1 MWDIVLLILKWS
13 FIVIGL
19 SPIILAFGCV
29 FIDGTIRPMLVP
41 KAEIERMAADLISRH
56 NDPEE
61 AAAIEEHAAWYR
73 SNNFEQGKWR
83 RVRKLISLSKR

>member
-1 MWDIVLLILKWS
+1 MWDIVLFILKWS
-13 FIVIGL
+13 SIVIGL
-19 SPIILAFGCV
+19 SPIILAFAWV
-29 FIDGTIRPMLVP
+29 FIDGTIRPMLIPSDV
-41 KAEIERMAADLISRH
+41 IERIAADLISRY

-83 RVRKLISLSKR
+83 RVRKFISLSKQ